1 MSGPVAQQGSERR
14 PAEPKVAGSSPA
26 GPASLLMLLLLF
38 SSTTL
43 QVVCEPSF
51 DAVIVRGDIYTDW
64 IIAMSYGMTHGSWIV
79 QLTPANEDEVLR
91 LVAGLSSFKK
101 GISILIIGAPNAVP
115 NEFEEKLE
123 RMGMTVKRVGGA
135 TRLDTSLY
143 LVINYWRDC
152 ESLVLVDGFNSSYYL
167 AALSVAVERGAP
179 VIYTKGGK
187 PPEGFYESLRDQLK
201 DVRSLVVVGDS
212 LSSEDADFLRSSG
225 YSVEFI
231 SELNIGSSFNNSPY
245 YWVSSTLRELSS
257 PIPLL
262 IGFTLG
268 SLTVLLVYRLRR
280 REGGESFT
288 DFLTLDERKLVD
300 VIREKG
306 EVFQEELPELT
317 GFSKPKISRMVA
329 ELSDRKI
336 IIREKYGKTYI
347 IKLSDRARNL

>member
-1 MSGPVAQQGSERR
+1 MMFLFLL
-14 PAEPKVAGSSPA
+14 SS
-26 GPASLLMLLLLF
+26 M
-38 SSTTL
+38 TL
-43 QVVCEPSF
+43 QVICDPSF

-79 QLTPANEDEVLR
+79 QLTPTNEDEVLR
-91 LVAGLSSFKK
+91 LVAGLSSFRR
-101 GISILIIGAPNAVP
+101 GISILIVGAPNAVP
-115 NEFEEKLE
+115 SEFEEKLE
-123 RMGMTVKRVGGA
+123 GMGITVKRVGGA

-201 DVRSLVVVGDS
+201 EVKSLVVVGDS
-212 LSSEDADFLRSSG
+212 LSPEDANSLRSSG

-231 SELNIGSSFNNSPY
+231 SEHNISSGPNISPH
-245 YWVSSTLRELSS
+245 YWVSSVLKELSS
-257 PIPLL
+257 PIPMLM
-262 IGFTLG
+262 GFALG
-268 SLTVLLVYRLRR
+268 SLTALLTVRLRR
-280 REGGESFT
+280 KEEKGGFT

-329 ELSDRKI
+329 ELSDRKV